1 MTTTRKITSEF
12 LPTTPARTH
21 LTADELQGHLALIL
35 QEGKRAVELA
45 SQSGGSLVVGESDP
59 TPSWL
64 ESINLLR
71 QVFGP
76 SEKVSEVASNA
87 VWHDQELVRVTA
99 DLLVAVVDS
108 LEYFVAVSDF
118 IRIAA
123 RNGIEPTRERETCQC
138 HTHTLSRTDDNEK
151 YYGEQGMCQT
161 LLRWM
166 ALYREDRIRTAAIWS
181 CVRNLSVYRT
191 LAFMLH
197 HLQPTSSTRLI
208 DCFARS

>member
-123 RNGIEPTRERETCQC
+123 RNGIEPTRERDVPVPHSRSREQMTTRSTTASKACARRSFVGW
-138 HTHTLSRTDDNEK
+138 LSIVKIAFER
-151 YYGEQGMCQT
+151 
-161 LLRWM
+161 LRSGPVC
-166 ALYREDRIRTAAIWS
+166 AISASIVRSHSCSTTSNQPAA
-181 CVRNLSVYRT
+181 R
-191 LAFMLH
+191 
-197 HLQPTSSTRLI
+197 
-208 DCFARS
+208 D